1 MRFFFIICLSF
12 LYGCSAQK
20 HIDLSKKHLKKA
32 IQKGAVINTEIE
44 TVTEIDTLRIYDT
57 IVNDSTITIHK
68 TIRTYEKGEIRYISK
83 RDKREEN
90 RLKKLLSKYRFKL
103 SKDSLDFIEY
113 KAKQEGRTAR
123 TTVRQENKKSKWWLW
138 LLIGAAIP
146 FVLKIVIRFYIG
158 K

>member
-1 MRFFFIICLSF
+1 MRFFFIILLLLVSCTPQF
-12 LYGCSAQK
+12 
-20 HIDLSKKHLKKA
+20 HINKSKKHLTKA
-32 IQKGAVINTEIE
+32 IDKGAVINTEVE

-90 RLKKLLSKYRFKL
+90 RLKKLLAKYRFKL

-123 TTVRQENKKSKWWLW
+123 TTVRQENKKCKIWLW